1 MPSSS
6 SSPLRLFYVVTVAGD
21 FIFAAENEQG
31 AKAQS
36 RYAVA
41 AVREATRSDIDY
53 VRRIMRGTTIPEL
66 PTTANA

>member
-1 MPSSS
+1 
-6 SSPLRLFYVVTVAGD
+6 LRLFYVVTVAGD
-21 FIFAAENEQG
+21 FIFAAENDQG

-53 VRRIMRGTTIPEL
+53 VRRVMRGTIPTIP
-66 PTTANA
+66 PTANA